1 MNDELPSYAALRY
14 SVLEALQKVE
24 GPASNEQIDAW
35 VKESAALALSPSAL
49 ALRHKDGRMSEI
61 EYRAAWSRTSLKS
74 SGLIDSAGRGTWQI
88 TAAGREVS
96 SIEALKE
103 REKVARRGRRQRR
116 GSETSEETWAD
127 RTRETLRASTDP
139 IGTRELASK
148 MMERYPK
155 AVEEKRR
162 SSAQDLSTDAAL
174 TAQLASEVGS
184 KLKQLQRRYPDNM
197 RQSTEGGRQRWSW
210 ADSGD
215 AATKRELTEET
226 TDQSRSLPGA
236 ANRTSGHPSR
246 IEQEFVDQSV
256 DQTVPTS
263 EAGLYPL
270 LVEWLRSQGVHA
282 RRIDERRQRATRGS
296 GANQRRWPDIV
307 GYEDRTRELDG
318 DVQHLAVRLGTSAT
332 RLWSVEVKL
341 ELDIH
346 GIRSAYYQT
355 MMNSGWAHVAYLAA
369 WQISPEAEEEAR
381 ELWER
386 QGVGLIH
393 IRAEGGENSRILIH
407 AREREGLDWR
417 AIDRLTRENED
428 FRRFVRDVR

>member
-1 MNDELPSYAALRY
+1 MNDELPSYAELRY
-14 SVLEALQKVE
+14 TVLEGLQKVE
-24 GPASNEQIDAW
+24 GPATNEQIDTW
-35 VKESAALALSPSAL
+35 VKESDALALSPTAL

-61 EYRAAWSRTSLKS
+61 EYRVAWSRTSLKS
-74 SGLIDSAGRGTWQI
+74 SGLIDSAGRGSWQV
-88 TAAGREVS
+88 TPAGRQVS
-96 SIEALKE
+96 SIEAL
-103 REKVARRGRRQRR
+103 REIEKDARRGRRQRG
-116 GSETSEETWAD
+116 GSEAKEETWAD
-127 RTRETLRASTDP
+127 RTLETLRASTDP
-139 IGTRELASK
+139 IGTRELAWK
-148 MMERYPK
+148 MMERYPE
-155 AVEEKRR
+155 ALEEKRR

-184 KLKQLQRRYPDNM
+184 KLKQLQRRYPNNL
-197 RQSTEGGRQRWSW
+197 RQSAEGRRHSWSW
-210 ADSGD
+210 ADGGD
-215 AATKRELTEET
+215 TAAKRDLTEET
-226 TDQSRSLPGA
+226 TVQSRSLSDSG
-236 ANRTSGHPSR
+236 NRTGGHQSR
-246 IEQEFVDQSV
+246 IEREPDDQSV
-256 DQTVPTS
+256 DEIVPKS
-263 EAGLYPL
+263 EAELYPL
-270 LVEWLRSQGVHA
+270 LVDWLRSQGVHA

-318 DVQHLAVRLGTSAT
+318 DVKHLAVRLGTSAT

-369 WQISPEAEEEAR
+369 RQISPEAEEEAR

-393 IRAEGGENSRILIH
+393 ISAGGGEDSRILIH